1 LEESIEAGF
10 ERVAAQG
17 TLSEGGNSAYVE
29 KDWKSGGNK
38 KAMCILLG
46 LRKRHPDYPLI
57 LIANRDEFYAR
68 PSQRATW
75 WGDQPEIFAG
85 RDLAQGGTWLGVN
98 RSGRIAVVTSYR
110 DPENFERSDVR
121 SRGLLVRDFLCSREA
136 PLAFFE
142 HLPETTSH
150 YNGFNLVGGD
160 LEALY
165 CWSNRDGVLQRIPAG
180 CFGLSNH
187 LLDTAWPKVAKG
199 KHLLEEVASAHG
211 PGDEEALVEA
221 LFEILKDREIPP
233 DALLPD
239 TGIGLEAERFL
250 SPIFVESDD
259 YGTRCSTVVLMRK
272 RGELRFEE
280 RWFPDGLRVNEEV
293 ELASSIAERRGC

>member
-1 LEESIEAGF
+1 MA
-10 ERVAAQG
+10 
-17 TLSEGGNSAYVE
+17 
-29 KDWKSGGNK
+29 GGNK

-46 LRKRHPDYPLI
+46 LRERHPDYPLI

-75 WGDQPEIFAG
+75 WGEHPELFAG
-85 RDLAQGGTWLGVN
+85 RDLSQGGTWLGVN

-121 SRGLLVRDFLCSREA
+121 SRGLLVRDFLCSHEA
-136 PLAFFE
+136 VLDFFE
-142 HLPETTSH
+142 RLPETTSH

-160 LEALY
+160 RKALY

-199 KHLLEEVASAHG
+199 KRLLQEVAAAHAS
-211 PGDEEALVEA
+211 PDEESFVEA
-221 LFEILKDREIPP
+221 LFEILQDREVPP

-239 TGIGLEAERFL
+239 TGIGLEGERFL
-250 SPIFVESDD
+250 SPIFVESED
-259 YGTRCSTVVLMRK
+259 YGTRCSTVVLMR
-272 RGELRFEE
+272 RCGELRFEE
-280 RWFPDGLRVNEEV
+280 RWFPDGIRVREEI
-293 ELASSIAERRGC
+293 ELESSNGDR